1 MGDYEYLKYEPH
13 SFGACKE
20 QNFTAKVKSSIWKEE
35 EQRVTILGRKEG
47 DEYKIYIPKILGAC
61 KVNEVADCT
70 LTVDLSEFIDI
81 FFDLNYTFAAS
92 MVIYDMTFRTE
103 YSFPAAAKLRNAKD
117 KTFLDFLP
125 SKGILPNDNLISI
138 ESEALFGIMG
148 MTITINFNL
157 FDMCTDVKEDYEESD
172 EEEDDDIMTDD
183 NESNEEEG
191 SGGGDN
197 ESNEPGEEEGGGSGE
212 GDNPSGDDDDFIG
225 DDGYDSDDFINDD
238 NYTGFLPASVSEI
251 NKLATTYSL
260 PTNMILKK
268 VRWLVSCK
276 AWGDEKFY
284 VVGLAG
290 VDNLESPKRGV
301 IVVPDL
307 YRNIG
312 YSNTCEGSEII
323 ISGGYDLAVFFKNIA
338 DGILDEPNFKYYEP
352 KNYDSCMNFAYNS
365 VIAYYYDNSFRIT
378 PNTDTYKYFYPLTN
392 RLIKQQKIGYYGTA
406 YKLYFKFSQDTE
418 GYDNHTNLRANDP
431 TLLDPSTIRGLIDSI
446 SYRLNYKMESNV
458 FDASVTRSFS
468 CFRTPTTGTIMIQE
482 LYAPIKRTDGY
493 KKDVVR
499 ITFDENFYDFYGGY
513 LPCGQLGTCTL
524 LHYNMLDNTTNEING
539 IVYFYGGAL
548 NVVPRDEK
556 YSNLKEWYSKD
567 EDESGQ
573 DSAIGIINM
582 QFDFEIQK
590 TEPIYVDLN
599 DINAVDENGIPYS
612 WIRKSIQVKA
622 TCWSWNEIPHTT
634 NIFIA
639 KNAERPSEGVIIIPP
654 LMYEIAYQGSFH
666 GYEIAI
672 DDSNQMMDFFGKV
685 PSPIISEDGVAYGYF
700 PMRYDTCYNY
710 KTEKAFLY
718 YYNGGFYIGIRND
731 TYNCFYPLVNELIKP
746 RKIGIKDKWV
756 IRFKV
761 PETAEYGDA
770 NNGSKEIPNE
780 VLDTMDK
787 FLNRDYIDG
796 TIKVTMDSE
805 VINEPIVGEMAF
817 SFIEGDVILAIND
830 FYQSIRVT
838 PLHFPGKLYLR
849 FDDSFGDIFGG
860 YFPAGVLGDC
870 SLRVYDIKKMIY
882 MNLVGGIVYY
892 YNNALNIVC
901 DNDSITT
908 LNTQVEE
915 ELQGNGADYIGI
927 HNLELRFKIQKTEP
941 SYDYLAN
948 GADFIGY
955 VPASIT
961 EVNTFLSYCGLPNTW
976 NIRKIRCLAYCK
988 AWEDKK
994 YPVYGIVGV
1003 DNLNAPSK
1011 GVFVFSDLKHSIA
1024 YSGTCEGS
1032 EIIIKENGLLAE
1044 FFKNIPDGKL
1054 FNPMITF
1061 YDPKDYYPED
1071 NYIDEWGII
1080 YYYDNSFRITPDDR
1094 YKYFFPLTNSL
1105 IEQQNIG
1112 CDAIFS
1118 QQFDISL
1125 DNIVLPENR
1134 TNLRAG
1140 VPTTIEEDDVDMPE
1154 GGTEGGSAGGNEGG
1168 NEGGDVPEGGGTGG
1182 DVPEGG
1188 GTGGD
1193 VPEGGGATIGGGA
1206 TEGGDIDMPE
1216 GGGAGGDV
1224 PEGGGTGGDVPEGG
1238 GTGGDVPEGGGTGG
1252 DVPEGDVPEGG
1263 GAGGDVPEE
1272 KYLTLDFTLESDI
1285 LEESVTTSVTCYK
1298 VSNYG
1303 KISINDFYG
1312 KMKLTQNAIHD
1323 TLKLTFSENI
1333 NNFFGGYF
1341 PSGKLGTCTVYD
1353 EGTVNISNLS
1363 KNFNGLVYFYN
1374 DTLNII
1380 PDDENYPETKY
1391 WVAKLESL
1399 ICKIGIVSMTIEFE
1413 IQETKPVYKDLS
1425 SEIFIPPGGGDISIN
1440 RFLDFKLESDIILNG
1455 NISSSVKCY
1464 KSGGEGSIE
1473 IKNFLHEITNT
1484 KTMKQDVLKLTFNDD
1499 FYDFYGGYLP
1509 SGQLGTCIILAL
1521 NDMTNTIGKY
1531 NGIAYFYNDAINII
1545 PNDKRYPSNIYWYGK
1560 SMDGNPEIGIVSM
1573 TIQFEI
1579 QETKPDYVD
1588 LK

>member
-13 SFGACKE
+13 SFGVCKE

-125 SKGILPNDNLISI
+125 SKGILPKDNLISI

-183 NESNEEEG
+183 NE
-191 SGGGDN
+191 
-197 ESNEPGEEEGGGSGE
+197 PGEEEGGGSGG
-212 GDNPSGDDDDFIG
+212 GDNPGGSDDDSDFIY
-225 DDGYDSDDFINDD
+225 DDDYI
-238 NYTGFLPASVSEI
+238 GFLPTSESELI
-251 NKLATTYSL
+251 ELAITYDIPTT
-260 PTNMILKK
+260 MILKK
-268 VRWLVSCK
+268 IRWLVSCK
-276 AWGDEKFY
+276 AWEDEKFY

-290 VDNLESPKRGV
+290 VDNHEPPMKGV

-307 YRNIG
+307 YHNIG

-323 ISGGYDLAVFFKNIA
+323 ISGGHDLAVFFKNIA
-338 DGILDEPNFKYYEP
+338 DGILGESTFKYYEP
-352 KNYDSCMNFAYNS
+352 KNYDSCENFVYNT
-365 VIAYYYDNSFRIT
+365 VISYYYDNSFRIT

-392 RLIKQQKIGYYGTA
+392 RLIKQQEIGYVA
-406 YKLYFKFSQDTE
+406 ADYKLYFKFSQVPVASE
-418 GYDNHTNLRANDP
+418 NRTNLRANDP
-431 TLLDPSTIRGLIDSI
+431 TLLDPSTI
-446 SYRLNYKMESNV
+446 LNDKIALLSNLNFKMQSNV
-458 FDASVTRSFS
+458 FVASVTRSFPCLRAS
-468 CFRTPTTGTIMIQE
+468 TTGSIKIND

-513 LPCGQLGTCTL
+513 LPSGQLGTCKL

-590 TEPIYVDLN
+590 TEPVYVDLN

-941 SYDYLAN
+941 TYDYLAN

-961 EVNTFLSYCGLPNTW
+961 EVNAFLSYHGLPNTW

-988 AWEDKK
+988 VWEDKK

-1024 YSGTCEGS
+1024 YSDTCEGS

-1054 FNPMITF
+1054 FNPMITY

-1071 NYIDEWGII
+1071 NYIVEWGII

-1118 QQFDISL
+1118 PQFDISL

-1154 GGTEGGSAGGNEGG
+1154 GGTEGGSAGGNEGE

-1206 TEGGDIDMPE
+1206 TEGGDIDM
-1216 GGGAGGDV
+1216 
-1224 PEGGGTGGDVPEGG
+1224 
-1238 GTGGDVPEGGGTGG
+1238 
-1252 DVPEGDVPEGG
+1252 PEGG

-1579 QETKPDYVD
+1579 QYTKPDYVD
-1588 LK
+1588 LNDGLENIIM